1 MADPRAPR
9 AYYDPVRGGSKSL
22 SPRTSLNTLTIP
34 APEPSPPSRSSR
46 ISMSALMNDDP
57 APVQGVSPLPS
68 APAPA
73 PSNSGSS
80 GRNGYP
86 AYHPAPTPDDRYVE
100 RSYSQ
105 GHSQP
110 LSPPGQGYRYTSPGS
125 PLLAGGTGHV
135 RPTSIPTDD
144 RPYPPSTH
152 PHPPPALSS
161 SSTSRARS
169 RSQSQSQSQS
179 THPHPD
185 LHDPDPERRHSSI
198 VIARMQEE
206 SLAFERAKRVEEEE
220 MYRRKREREYAE
232 REHVPHLPQR
242 REVYDRAYPEPGA
255 ERRTSE
261 LDARRTS
268 EPYARTSSE
277 VRERYERERDVLA
290 LSTAPS
296 AATPP
301 RTAPIASH
309 SYSHPHTSYPPPPPP
324 PHSHA
329 HAQHPDHPRPA
340 YAKAL
345 RPNDLLMG
353 NEDIWE
359 NTLIHYQTRR
369 ETEVRALADWADTYQ
384 AQPSGLGSGLDE
396 HALPQWQGQVQN
408 VRKGAEGTPKKRK
421 YGKGKQGAGKGG
433 LDEEL
438 LGLASSPPPGSPS
451 QTSDKPLN
459 GHIDPAHPPSPSTL
473 VWPSGLTRAEVI
485 AKCMANDVSG
495 LSEDDVKAVQD
506 EIWMKE
512 KLAKAE
518 TGAGE
523 ALPTNKD
530 GTIRKKPGPAK
541 GWKKIRGIE
550 KKPDPPKARS
560 RTEGSVAGSLV
571 DDGEEGGLDKGK
583 KVKRR
588 RLDERTESPHFE
600 YGEDG
605 EHAPSESMHDEQEE
619 LSRAGSVGAS
629 SAVNGSE
636 AAPASVPAKKK
647 AAKTKEPGVGKGRW
661 TRPSK
666 PEKELVKKAE
676 ALAGKSKTPLMVQ
689 DEALPPFSL
698 PFENEDVEDV
708 FQYAGQ
714 GVFQQNPHGQ
724 GQAAAP
730 NTFDP
735 RGVTE
740 EEARIRFELVE
751 DLQRMSWA
759 AIVRDVPRVYRV
771 YQGYDQTMKQIAQ
784 RRAQACV
791 RNGFGQK
798 NQKTAQRVGGKAT
811 KEGAAKAKR
820 VVKELAAFWRKNEK
834 DEILSKK
841 KADREAL
848 ERAKAEEEARESKRA
863 SRKLNFLLTQTELY
877 SHFIGKKIKTQEA
890 EAAEG
895 MEVPAEDGK
904 HGFEDIAIGSDG
916 EALPD
921 IDYDNDDEEN
931 LRRHAARG
939 AQAAIQAAKDRAS
952 AFDTAQAKGG
962 APPPEDDTMDGE
974 ELNFQNP
981 SLGENS
987 VTITQPK
994 MLMAQLKEYQLKGL
1008 TWLGNLYEQGI
1019 NGILADEMGLGK
1031 TIQSISLLAYLAE
1044 HHNIW
1049 GPFLVIAPA
1058 STLHNWQQELA
1069 RFVPRLK
1076 AIPYWGSPKDRETLR
1091 KLWSKKNQTFSE
1103 DSPFHILVTSY
1114 QLAVQDEKYLQGQKW
1129 QYMILDEAQAIK
1141 SSSSARWKS
1150 LLSLRCRNRLL
1161 LTGTPIQNSMHELW
1175 ALLHFIMP
1183 QLFDSHEEFT
1193 EWFSKDIESS
1203 SGGVTGTLKP
1213 EQLKRLHM
1221 ILKPFMLRRVKKH
1234 VQKELGDKIEIDLLV
1249 DLSQRQREIYRAL
1262 RQRVSITDLLA
1273 TADNGSDPAAAG
1285 SKNMRSLVNL
1295 VMQFRKVCNHPD
1307 LFERAD
1313 VVSPYV
1319 FGTFSQSGNL
1329 AREID
1334 QLYLPDSGRNAIEA
1348 RIPKI
1353 FWTDGGKLNVPG
1365 EENLAGSDTRVLHN
1379 LMNIWRPEWIS
1390 ERVKVSNGEFGWVK
1404 LLGESAWDVSRRA
1417 KSPLLAQL
1425 VEGAAEE
1432 KKWLDEGRFVDDVD
1446 FAASAKRGFKMRPTL
1461 PSTSLPGSP
1470 SLHEI
1475 APAAWDASYLSRGDA
1490 KVGDR
1495 VITTPIIPDV
1505 SNRSFVNTQE
1515 RLLNQPL
1522 VNAALYGLAPS
1533 ELHNPGSAQRFSR
1546 LLPGG
1551 PIAGLIRHSSPSQT
1565 PVSPLRIPPTKRLI
1579 VDSAKLARLDSLL
1592 RELKAGG
1599 HRVLLYFQMTKMMD
1613 LVEEYLIFRQYKYLR
1628 LDGSSPI
1635 AERRDMVTSWQTNPD
1650 IFVFCLSTRAGG
1662 LGINLTAADTV
1673 VFYDHDWNP
1682 SSDAQAM
1689 DRAHRVGQTKQVTV
1703 YRLVA
1708 RGTIE
1713 ERILKMARG
1722 KKDVQDVVVGTK
1734 SVSDVAKASEIAS
1747 LFMDDEELAES
1758 VAKRKQAEAHGYVQ
1772 PSLIGNGGG
1781 RGKGFGDGL
1790 DLDDGDADDGF
1801 FNAAAAAR
1809 ANGEE
1814 EEGLGGEEEGKSKA
1828 KGKGKAAGGGGAQ
1841 GPVDGSGK
1849 RSHKRGMGK
1858 KAQAAAAAGN
1868 LDKALSTT
1876 ASPSSSKPP
1885 PKKKV
1890 KIALGPD
1897 GLPM

>member
-1 MADPRAPR
+1 MADRR
-9 AYYDPVRGGSKSL
+9 GSRGYYDPVRGDSAST
-22 SPRTSLNTLTIP
+22 SPRTSINP
-34 APEPSPPSRSSR
+34 APVAVAEPSPPSRSSR
-46 ISMSALMNDDP
+46 ISMSALINDEP
-57 APVQGVSPLPS
+57 AASRAVSP
-68 APAPA
+68 PAL
-73 PSNSGSS
+73 SSS
-80 GRNGYP
+80 GRNGYAA
-86 AYHPAPTPDDRYVE
+86 AYPPVEPRYAGE
-100 RSYSQ
+100 RRYSH

-110 LSPPGQGYRYTSPGS
+110 LDSPGVGHSGYRYPSPSYIPQQS
-125 PLLAGGTGHV
+125 PSFPGVSRPSDRHHYDPSPQPLPPPLARQRSH
-135 RPTSIPTDD
+135 SIARSDD
-144 RPYPPSTH
+144 RT
-152 PHPPPALSS
+152 PAIL
-161 SSTSRARS
+161 
-169 RSQSQSQSQS
+169 
-179 THPHPD
+179 
-185 LHDPDPERRHSSI
+185 
-198 VIARMQEE
+198 RMQEE
-206 SLAFERAKRVEEEE
+206 SLAFEQAKQAEEEE
-220 MYRRKREREYAE
+220 KYRRKREREYAE
-232 REHVPHLPQR
+232 REHQPR
-242 REVYDRAYPEPGA
+242 TTYDRQYPDAP
-255 ERRTSE
+255 RRTS
-261 LDARRTS
+261 D
-268 EPYARTSSE
+268 PYAAPPPDM
-277 VRERYERERDVLA
+277 RERYTSQGVDVA
-290 LSTAPS
+290 RGDVRPRATASQPRS
-296 AATPP
+296 AP
-301 RTAPIASH
+301 RADH
-309 SYSHPHTSYPPPPPP
+309 HPYPPP
-324 PHSHA
+324 
-329 HAQHPDHPRPA
+329 QRPQQA
-340 YAKAL
+340 YAKVV

-369 ETEVRALADWADTYQ
+369 ETEVRALADWADAYEPP
-384 AQPSGLGSGLDE
+384 APPMLDE
-396 HALPQWQGQVQN
+396 HALPQWQGHAPKP
-408 VRKGAEGTPKKRK
+408 RKAETSPKKKRK
-421 YGKGKQGAGKGG
+421 GKANID
-433 LDEEL
+433 DEI
-438 LGLASSPPPGSPS
+438 LGLASSPPGSPA
-451 QTSDKPLN
+451 QDEKPFN
-459 GHIDPAHPPSPSTL
+459 APVDPGNPPSPSTL

-485 AKCMANDVSG
+485 AKCLANDVSG

-506 EIWMKE
+506 EIWMRE
-512 KLAKAE
+512 KIAKAAE
-518 TGAGE
+518 AGE

-560 RTEGSVAGSLV
+560 RTAGSVAGSLV
-571 DDGEEGGLDKGK
+571 DDEREDMASLDEGKKGK
-583 KVKRR
+583 KIKRR
-588 RLDERTESPHFE
+588 KLDDRAESPHF
-600 YGEDG
+600 GDTDG
-605 EHAPSESMHDEQEE
+605 EHPASEAMAVDELEDI
-619 LSRAGSVGAS
+619 SRGGSVGAS
-629 SAVNGSE
+629 SAMDGSE
-636 AAPASVPAKKK
+636 VHAPAPVKKK
-647 AAKTKEPGVGKGRW
+647 PGKTKEPGVGKGRW

-666 PEKELVKKAE
+666 PEKDLVKKAE
-676 ALAGKSKTPLMVQ
+676 ALATKTSKTPVFHP
-689 DEALPPFSL
+689 DESLPPLAF
-698 PFENEDVEDV
+698 PFEGEDMEDV
-708 FQYAGQ
+708 FQH
-714 GVFQQNPHGQ
+714 GVPQHP
-724 GQAAAP
+724 AP
-730 NTFDP
+730 NTHDP
-735 RGVTE
+735 RGVSE
-740 EEARIRFELVE
+740 DEARIRYELVE

-798 NQKTAQRVGGKAT
+798 NQKTAQRVGGKAS
-811 KEGAAKAKR
+811 KEGAAKAKK

-841 KADREAL
+841 KADKEAL

-895 MEVPAEDGK
+895 MEVPEDGRQ
-904 HGFEDIAIGSDG
+904 GLEDIAIGSDG
-916 EALPD
+916 EPLPD

-952 AFDTAQAKGG
+952 AFDTSRGG
-962 APPPEDDTMDGE
+962 VPPPEDDTMDGE

-1103 DSPFHILVTSY
+1103 ESPFHILVTSY

-1150 LLSLRCRNRLL
+1150 LLSLHCRNRLL

-1273 TADNGSDPAAAG
+1273 TADNGSDPAAANT
-1285 SKNMRSLVNL
+1285 KNMRSLVNL

-1329 AREID
+1329 ARETD

-1353 FWTDGGKLNVPG
+1353 FWTDGGKLDVPG

-1379 LMNIWRPEWIS
+1379 LMNIWTPEWIN
-1390 ERVKVSNGEFGWVK
+1390 ERVKASHSGFGWIK
-1404 LLGESAWDVSRRA
+1404 LLGESAWGVSRRA

-1425 VEGAAEE
+1425 IEGAAEQGR
-1432 KKWLDEGRFVDDVD
+1432 WLHESRLVDDAD
-1446 FAASAKRGFKMRPTL
+1446 FAASAKKGFKVPSTL
-1461 PSTSLPGSP
+1461 PSLNLPGSP

-1475 APAAWDASYLSRGDA
+1475 GPAAWDASYLSRDDA
-1490 KVGDR
+1490 RLGDR
-1495 VITTPIIPDV
+1495 VITTPIIPVV
-1505 SNRSFVNTQE
+1505 SNRSFMNTQE

-1522 VNAALYGLAPS
+1522 MNSALYGLAPS
-1533 ELHNPGSAQRFSR
+1533 ELHDPVAAQRFSR

-1551 PIAGLIRHSSPSQT
+1551 PIAGLIRHSSPSQI
-1565 PVSPLRIPPTKRLI
+1565 PASPLRIPPTKRLI

-1772 PSLIGNGGG
+1772 PSLISTGGG
-1781 RGKGFGDGL
+1781 KGNGFGDGL
-1790 DLDDGDADDGF
+1790 GLDDGDADDGF

-1814 EEGLGGEEEGKSKA
+1814 EDGLGGEEEGKP
-1828 KGKGKAAGGGGAQ
+1828 KGKGKAKTGKTL

-1858 KAQAAAAAGN
+1858 KAQAAAAASS
-1868 LDKALSTT
+1868 LDKALSKT
-1876 ASPSSSKPP
+1876 APSSSSKPP
-1885 PKKKV
+1885 PQKKV